1 VAKLKVTFLGTGTSQ
16 GVPIIGCQSDS
27 CLSLDYRDKRLRT
40 SLLIESEGKTI
51 LVDPGPDFRQQML
64 RHRVKYIDAILVTHE
79 HKDHIAGLD
88 DVRAY
93 NYMQKSSMP
102 LYAYGRV
109 LNHIKTEFAYA
120 FAENKYPGTPTIDL
134 IEVENRETEIAG
146 LPFQI
151 FEVMHAR
158 LPVLAFRLFDFVYIT
173 DANFISEQSHAVI
186 TGCETMVLNALQRQ
200 PHPSHFTLEEAL
212 QVMERTSPKAG
223 YFTHIAFRMGRHAE
237 VTAILPNHIHL
248 AHDAMVLRL

>member
-1 VAKLKVTFLGTGTSQ
+1 M
-16 GVPIIGCQSDS
+16 IGCEADA

-40 SLLIESEGKTI
+40 SLLIETEGKTI

-64 RHRVKYIDAILVTHE
+64 RHRVKRIDAILVTHE

-93 NYMQKSSMP
+93 NYIQHSSMP
-102 LYAYGRV
+102 LYAYARV

-120 FAENKYPGTPTIDL
+120 FSEKKYPGTPTIDL
-134 IEVENRETEIAG
+134 IEVDNGPTEIAG

-158 LPVLAFRLFDFVYIT
+158 LPVLAFRLFDFVYVT
-173 DANFISEQSHAVI
+173 DANFISEDSYSVI
-186 TGCETMVLNALQRQ
+186 AGCDTMVLNALQRE

-212 QVMERTSPKAG
+212 QVMERTSPKSG
-223 YFTHIAFRMGRHAE
+223 YFTHIAFRLGRHAE
-237 VTAILPNHIHL
+237 VSAQLPSHIHL
-248 AHDAMVLRL
+248 AHDAMVLRLGQ